1 MENYK
6 EVLEDLLGEA
16 EITIRDA
23 YQRGVEKGGRTNRAI
38 LEGKKDMLRKFVDY
52 KNRFNEFKAE
62 DEYYFVSRSPQVE
75 SPINLEQLIKT
86 FLLTYDNGED

>member
-23 YQRGVEKGGRTNRAI
+23 YQRGVEKGGRTNQAI
-38 LEGKKDMLRKFVDY
+38 LEGKKDMLIKFASY
-52 KNRFNEFKAE
+52 KNKFTEFKTE
-62 DEYYFVSRSPQVE
+62 DGYYFVSKSPHVE

-86 FLLTYDNGED
+86 FLLTYDND

>member
-86 FLLTYDNGED
+86 FLLTYDNGEE

>member
-86 FLLTYDNGED
+86 FLLTYDND